1 MLFSYDIL
9 MWIKNQYNNPR
20 VMITENGWSDR
31 GTLEDDARIK
41 FIKQHL
47 AKCLEAKRDGSRIEA
62 YTVWSIIDN
71 FEWARG
77 YTERFGIYHVAFDSP
92 NKERTPKKSALAI
105 RDMLAN
111 QWFELSWDE

>member
-1 MLFSYDIL
+1 ML
-9 MWIKNQYNNPR
+9 MWIKIQYNNPR
-20 VMITENGWSDR
+20 VMITENGWSDL

-41 FIKQHL
+41 FIQLHL

-62 YTVWSIIDN
+62 YTVWSILDN

-105 RDMLAN
+105 RDWLAN
-111 QWFELSWDE
+111 RWFEFSLDD